1 VGRLRLT
8 YPLPW
13 ACQESCVRGHNRSAG
28 QYGYQV
34 GYAGSALGRDPQAV
48 FSKDGL
54 FDELKKALAE
64 RILNAEPDDH
74 LEAEAA
80 EGRIAQEAAIPR
92 RLAKQPLAVERKQSL
107 PSFNPAYSPFRKS
120 TSSVFTC

>member
-1 VGRLRLT
+1 L
-8 YPLPW
+8 
-13 ACQESCVRGHNRSAG
+13 E
-28 QYGYQV
+28 
-34 GYAGSALGRDPQAV
+34 GRDPQAV

-80 EGRIAQEAAIPR
+80 EGRIAQGAAIPR
-92 RLAKQPLAVERKQSL
+92 RLAKQD
-107 PSFNPAYSPFRKS
+107 NWPFRWSRNLRVEHKH
-120 TSSVFTC
+120 SSR